1 MATMTGLD
9 KLELFNPHL
18 ETFERYV
25 QRVKIY
31 FAANGVREERKK
43 FVFLNSLGVKHFN
56 LLANLLSPDDP
67 TTKTFDELVEILDKH
82 FRPTTS
88 VVAERYRLNCR
99 RQRENESIAD
109 FVADLKR
116 LIVPCK
122 YPADTQDM
130 ILRDRFV
137 FGLLS
142 ESTRKR
148 LLTEKVDTT
157 FSTAVE
163 IASSLETATVHA
175 KQMGPSESKVGFRDQ
190 PIQRLA
196 KKPIECYR
204 CGGPHLAN
212 VCHHITSKCRACA
225 KTGHIAKVCR
235 SKHAMRKDTTKFRD
249 TRPGQPKSESSGG
262 THTVEEGISREDGA
276 SSDSSYP
283 MLAVVS
289 RSQPIILSVM
299 VNNRK
304 LDMELDTGASVSVI
318 SEDTYN
324 AVLRDTVSLVSTD
337 VSLHS
342 YLGEQLPLLGVINV
356 QVVYNSQT
364 STLPLYI
371 VKGCGSS
378 LFGRDWLEHIQL
390 DWSSIHSVVTHSAI
404 QSLLEKHSSLF
415 REDLGTL
422 KGSKAK
428 IHVPS
433 NVQPRFF
440 KQRPLPFKYKDK
452 VEKELE
458 CLENAGVISPVQF
471 SEWAAPIVPVIKPDG
486 GVRICGDYSV
496 TVNAVSK
503 LDSYPLP
510 RAEELFAA
518 MSGGMHFTKLDLSNA
533 YLQLELEEESKKFTT
548 VNTTKG
554 LFQYNHLP
562 FGISSAP
569 AIFQRTMESL
579 MQGLS
584 QVAVYIDDI
593 LVTGSSTEE
602 HLKNLDI
609 VMERLASAGVTLK
622 KSKCVFLSQS
632 VEYLGHVIDKDGLHP
647 SQEKVRAIQQAP
659 EPCNVTELKSF
670 LGLLNYYSKFLP
682 NLSIVLSSLFRLL
695 RKDVKWSWTEEH
707 ALAFQ
712 NAKKLI
718 QSSSVL
724 VHYDSEKDLILSCDA
739 SPYGL
744 GAVLAHKME
753 DGSERPIAFASRSL
767 APAEKKYSQLEKEGL
782 AIVFSVKK
790 FHQYL
795 AGRHFTI
802 YSDHQPLKYLFNES
816 KQVPVMAASRIQRWA
831 LLLGAYDYSIQH
843 RPGSLMGNADA
854 LSRLPLPEQPAVVP
868 TLGDVDLL
876 MNQLSDAIITA
887 AQIATW
893 TQKDPV
899 LSRVHCMILHGWSK
913 STLDSAF
920 KPYSSCKDELS
931 TVDGCVLRGCR
942 VVVPPPGREMIL
954 EQLHDT
960 HPGISKMKSL
970 ARSYIWWPGLDAD
983 IESKVQHC
991 DVCQASRPA
1000 PPKAP
1005 LHPWEWPT
1013 QPWARIHLD
1022 HAGPFH
1028 GKLFLVLV
1036 DAHSKWMDVQIVNS
1050 TSSDATI
1057 SKLRSIFAVHG
1068 LPEQIVTDNGSGFT
1082 SAEFDSF
1089 CKQNG
1094 IKHILTSPYHPS
1106 SNGLAERAVQTF
1118 KSAVVRMEGPM
1129 DVRLSIFVQIPC
1141 HSSKYYWAFPLP
1153 TLNGEEIEDKI

>member
-31 FAANGVREERKK
+31 FAANGVREDRKK

-88 VVAERYRLNCR
+88 VVAERYCLNCR

-148 LLTEKVDTT
+148 LLTEKDDTT

-212 VCHHITSKCRACA
+212 VCRHITSKCRACA

-235 SKHAMRKDTTKFRD
+235 SKHAMRKDTTTFRD
-249 TRPGQPKSESSGG
+249 TRPGQPKSESSSG

-337 VSLHS
+337 VSLRS

-422 KGSKAK
+422 KGTKAK

-440 KQRPLPFKYKDK
+440 KQRPLPSKYKDK

-458 CLENAGVISPVQF
+458 RLENTGVISPVQF

-518 MSGGMHFTKLDLSNA
+518 MSGRRALH
-533 YLQLELEEESKKFTT
+533 Q
-548 VNTTKG
+548 
-554 LFQYNHLP
+554 
-562 FGISSAP
+562 
-569 AIFQRTMESL
+569 
-579 MQGLS
+579 
-584 QVAVYIDDI
+584 
-593 LVTGSSTEE
+593 
-602 HLKNLDI
+602 
-609 VMERLASAGVTLK
+609 AG
-622 KSKCVFLSQS
+622 
-632 VEYLGHVIDKDGLHP
+632 
-647 SQEKVRAIQQAP
+647 
-659 EPCNVTELKSF
+659 
-670 LGLLNYYSKFLP
+670 
-682 NLSIVLSSLFRLL
+682 
-695 RKDVKWSWTEEH
+695 
-707 ALAFQ
+707 
-712 NAKKLI
+712 
-718 QSSSVL
+718 
-724 VHYDSEKDLILSCDA
+724 
-739 SPYGL
+739 
-744 GAVLAHKME
+744 
-753 DGSERPIAFASRSL
+753 
-767 APAEKKYSQLEKEGL
+767 
-782 AIVFSVKK
+782 
-790 FHQYL
+790 
-795 AGRHFTI
+795 
-802 YSDHQPLKYLFNES
+802 
-816 KQVPVMAASRIQRWA
+816 
-831 LLLGAYDYSIQH
+831 
-843 RPGSLMGNADA
+843 
-854 LSRLPLPEQPAVVP
+854 PLPCIP
-868 TLGDVDLL
+868 T
-876 MNQLSDAIITA
+876 T
-887 AQIATW
+887 
-893 TQKDPV
+893 
-899 LSRVHCMILHGWSK
+899 
-913 STLDSAF
+913 
-920 KPYSSCKDELS
+920 
-931 TVDGCVLRGCR
+931 
-942 VVVPPPGREMIL
+942 
-954 EQLHDT
+954 
-960 HPGISKMKSL
+960 
-970 ARSYIWWPGLDAD
+970 
-983 IESKVQHC
+983 
-991 DVCQASRPA
+991 
-1000 PPKAP
+1000 
-1005 LHPWEWPT
+1005 
-1013 QPWARIHLD
+1013 
-1022 HAGPFH
+1022 
-1028 GKLFLVLV
+1028 
-1036 DAHSKWMDVQIVNS
+1036 
-1050 TSSDATI
+1050 
-1057 SKLRSIFAVHG
+1057 
-1068 LPEQIVTDNGSGFT
+1068 
-1082 SAEFDSF
+1082 
-1089 CKQNG
+1089 
-1094 IKHILTSPYHPS
+1094 
-1106 SNGLAERAVQTF
+1106 
-1118 KSAVVRMEGPM
+1118 
-1129 DVRLSIFVQIPC
+1129 
-1141 HSSKYYWAFPLP
+1141 
-1153 TLNGEEIEDKI
+1153 